1 VEETQ
6 IAARW
11 ACFDVAPM
19 FPDGALGSN
28 TPPTDAFFSV
38 QHCMGVGLPVGA
50 GGVECDPVWGEWG
63 LPAHVVG
70 MRRRIHLRSVSLS
83 VCLSMCGQTSGLGC
97 DVMLCSAAKPRDCDA

>member
-50 GGVECDPVWGEWG
+50 GGVECVTTRSGESG
-63 LPAHVVG
+63 G
-70 MRRRIHLRSVSLS
+70 CLR
-83 VCLSMCGQTSGLGC
+83 MWW
-97 DVMLCSAAKPRDCDA
+97 A